1 MHRRLQGDND
11 TSEIGI
17 CSVVDLMKSWIE
29 VENERWNDFGSWMR
43 KNSNGNKKEKIN
55 RIWIRVCLS
64 KLLDLCVTILIV
76 IFIFQ

>member
-17 CSVVDLMKSWIE
+17 SNVVDLMKSWIE